1 MKAEM
6 NNISLNKNTLLIIL
20 ALFSLLMKA
29 SPTWANCD
37 VYKTF
42 TSTVNFGTV
51 VVGADTAVGETIATV
66 TTTPSGQQYGG
77 CDASGGQT
85 YNAMDYAWGDAN
97 IGNHVY
103 KTELKGIGLRIS
115 QNNIYFDNPTEN
127 DNFSPTYK
135 NAGFYDKDG
144 FHVELI
150 KIGNEIQGGKLR
162 TTQAAHVKLGSASS
176 TFSYALYLN
185 MGNAKIVAPSCTV
198 STPTVNVNLG
208 TWDTD
213 DLTSI
218 GAKTS
223 NVAVPLQLN
232 CGSNVQV
239 NATIAATADTSQ
251 QGTMKISSGSGA
263 ASGVGI
269 QMVDS
274 YGSPLKLNS
283 QFVASSSANGVITL
297 PWYAHYIRTGS
308 AVTPGS
314 ANAVATVTLNYQ

>member
-1 MKAEM
+1 M

-20 ALFSLLMKA
+20 ALFLLLMTA
-29 SPTWANCD
+29 SQSWAGCQ
-37 VYKTF
+37 VYNGAF
-42 TSTVNFGTV
+42 NSTVNFGTV
-51 VVGADTAVGETIATV
+51 VVGADVAVGETIAKV
-66 TTTPSGQQYGG
+66 TTTPTGKQYGG
-77 CDASGGQT
+77 CDERGGYQSNLMQ
-85 YNAMDYAWGDAN
+85 YSWGDAN
-97 IGNHVY
+97 RGNHVY
-103 KTELKGIGLRIS
+103 QTELAGIGLRIKE
-115 QNNIYFDNPTEN
+115 NNIYFDNPGLAEN
-127 DNFSPTYK
+127 DGPTYY
-135 NAGFYDKDG
+135 NSGFYDKYG
-144 FHVELI
+144 FIVELV
-150 KIGNEIQGGKLR
+150 KTANTVQGGKLTNGR
-162 TTQAAHVKLGSASS
+162 VAANVSIYGPGNPPASALN
-176 TFSYALYLN
+176 LY
-185 MGNAKIVAPSCTV
+185 MGNATIVAPSCTV

-213 DLTSI
+213 DLPSI

-283 QFVASSSANGVITL
+283 QFVASSSSNGMITL